1 MQCILL
7 PYRVEVLNMVCLW
20 YHLAYRSIQV
30 PWHRWTL
37 FIFII
42 VVTADTRL
50 IYLFIFSAH
59 VLLPRKT
66 KITKKYNRCIFEAD
80 KGKYGCF
87 HAGPGPSFS
96 GSWPKGVS
104 VYFYS
109 LDFNL
114 HVIEFPIVKD
124 DLILISIITMWSLIS
139 GSGLEIWRI
148 ENSRPLL
155 VPKSSHGNFFMSDA
169 YIILKVNP
177 VLPTKFKKLNFG

>member
-1 MQCILL
+1 MALPLYPKIKWRTKHINYSLTMQCILL
-7 PYRVEVLNMVCLW
+7 PYWVEILNMVCLW
-20 YHLAYRSIQV
+20 YYLAYRSIQV

-109 LDFNL
+109 LDFHHYTINFWSSFYWVSHSKRWSNFNFYNY
-114 HVIEFPIVKD
+114 HVI
-124 DLILISIITMWSLIS
+124 LN
-139 GSGLEIWRI
+139 IW
-148 ENSRPLL
+148 
-155 VPKSSHGNFFMSDA
+155 
-169 YIILKVNP
+169 
-177 VLPTKFKKLNFG
+177 